1 METLATTGISG
12 LSILFIALAVWFLT
26 SKQTRKSIGN
36 TVTETA
42 LTVEQSLKISRATAY
57 AEAVSEVSDLA
68 KNLEDSNNFLGV
80 K

>member
-57 AEAVSEVSDLA
+57 AEAVSEVADLA
-68 KNLEDSNNFLGV
+68 KNLENSNNFLGV

>member
-57 AEAVSEVSDLA
+57 AEAVSEVADLT

>member
-57 AEAVSEVSDLA
+57 AEAVSEVADLA